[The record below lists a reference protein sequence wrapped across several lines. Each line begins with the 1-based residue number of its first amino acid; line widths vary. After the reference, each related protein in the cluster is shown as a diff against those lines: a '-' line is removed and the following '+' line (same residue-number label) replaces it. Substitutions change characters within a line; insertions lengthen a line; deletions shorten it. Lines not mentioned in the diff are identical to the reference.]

1 MAKMNRYARKRRHK
15 RNLEKRFT
23 NQYHYGRGS
32 SPGSVRVLRDKL
44 MREAEEN
51 ADSWWY
57 RKHPPRNKGWEYW
70 QLCYLTEMRQYAKKY
85 SDKRIRQKYRQM
97 IKKMDPED
105 VPAPKG
111 ADYEKEFD
119 YNWVIW

>member
-15 RNLEKRFT
+15 RNLERQYA
-23 NQYHYGRGS
+23 NQYHNGS
-32 SPGSVRVLRDKL
+32 SVRVLRDKL
-44 MREAEEN
+44 MLEAEEH

-57 RKHPPRNKGWEYW
+57 KKHPPRNNGWNYW
-70 QLCYLTEMRQYAKKY
+70 QICYFTGMRQYAKKY

-97 IKKMDPED
+97 IKKLDPED
-105 VPAPKG
+105 VTAPKG